1 MNFNFIGDISDVEAG
16 LKILAPDYGFSIC
29 SCGIETTV
37 NKGDHLAVSFDGKK
51 ASITYSRP
59 CEFFRAIGL
68 LLQETEDG
76 KKPYSKEEWAKF
88 DTCGG
93 MVDLS
98 HGSLMN
104 VDALKS
110 CMRKMAMM
118 GLNMFLFYREESYYV
133 PEYEYF
139 GYMRGRHTDAQIKE
153 LDDYAYALG
162 IEIIP
167 AIQCLGHLGHT
178 LHWGQFAPI
187 RDTPNCLLVGEEETY
202 RFIECMLKAAMR
214 PLRTKRVHIG
224 FDETMSLGTG
234 AYRVKHGLVPRED
247 IFCEHLQRVA
257 EICERMGLQ
266 PNIWADM
273 FFRIG
278 GAATGF
284 DITNHDVPE
293 EMKNKIPENIELT
306 AWDYTSLDTTNL
318 EQEIRSLKSSGRTM
332 WFGGAVQDWHGF
344 CVNYYLTRAATE
356 SALPLCKRLGVKNI
370 IDTTWGDGST
380 ERDFF
385 CNFLGFQMY
394 AEHMYNDAPT
404 YEEIQHRCDFCI
416 KAPAQMILDIADIDN
431 AEHVEDLLALKDDL
445 VDSMAPENITAR
457 SLDSSPSLV
466 NPTFYLM
473 WQDPL
478 AGLFDTEPVKL
489 DFRAHFLAQKKKLEG
504 YVGKY
509 PEYEQ
514 TLVFYI
520 SLCETLI
527 EKCDIGIR
535 LRDAYL
541 AKDNVALKSLIDI
554 DVPKLIDLVED
565 QWLKYRTLWFL
576 RNQAFGF
583 DVIERRYG
591 GVIARLKTTIYRVN
605 EYLDGKIDFIEEL
618 DEPRLPATR
627 KSKHISY
634 SHSYL
639 SVASAWG
646 TP

>member
-16 LKILAPDYGFSIC
+16 LKILAPDYGFSLC
-29 SCGIETTV
+29 SCGIETNV
-37 NKGDHLAVSFDGKK
+37 IKGDHLAVSFDGKK
-51 ASITYSRP
+51 ASIAYSRP
-59 CEFFRAIGL
+59 CEFFRALGL
-68 LLQETEDG
+68 LLQETENG
-76 KKPYSKEEWAKF
+76 TKPFSKEEWAKF

-98 HGSLMN
+98 HGALMN
-104 VDALKS
+104 VDSLKS

-118 GLNMFLFYREESYYV
+118 GLNMFLFYREESYHV

-139 GYMRGRHTDAQIKE
+139 GYMRGRHTDDQIKE

-187 RDTPNCLLVGEEETY
+187 RDTGSCLLVGEEETY
-202 RFIECMLKAAMR
+202 KFIECMIKAAMR

-224 FDETMSLGTG
+224 FDETMNLGMG
-234 AYRVKHGLVPRED
+234 AYMAKNGFVPRED
-247 IFCEHLQRVA
+247 IFCEHLARVA
-257 EICERMGLQ
+257 KICERMGLK

-278 GAATGF
+278 ASSVGF
-284 DITNHDVPE
+284 DITNHEVPDD
-293 EMKNKIPENIELT
+293 MKNKIPENVELT

-318 EQEIRSLKSSGRTM
+318 EREIRSLKSSGRTM

-370 IDTTWGDGST
+370 IDTTWGDSST

-394 AEHMYNDAPT
+394 AEHMYNDEPT

-431 AEHVEDLLALKDDL
+431 AEGVKDLLAMKDDL
-445 VDSMAPENITAR
+445 VDSMAPENTTAR

-478 AGLFDTEPVKL
+478 AGLFDTEAVKL
-489 DFRAHFLAQKKKLEG
+489 DFKAHFQKQKKKLLQ

-509 PEYEQ
+509 PEYEAS
-514 TLVFYI
+514 LDMYI
-520 SLCETLI
+520 ALCDALS
-527 EKCDIGIR
+527 KKYDIGVR
-535 LRDAYL
+535 LRDAYF
-541 AKDNVALKSLIDI
+541 AKNKAELKNLIDV
-554 DVPKLIDLVED
+554 DVPAIIESVKVL
-565 QWLKYRTLWFL
+565 WKKYRDLWFV
-576 RNQAFGF
+576 RHQAFGL
-583 DVIERRYG
+583 DVIERRFG
-591 GVIARLKTTIYRVN
+591 GLLARLDTAIYLVGA
-605 EYLDGKIDFIEEL
+605 YLDGKIDSIEEL

-627 KSKHISY
+627 KSNHISY

-639 SVASAWG
+639 GVASAWG
-646 TP
+646 NA

>member
-1 MNFNFIGDISDVEAG
+1 MIFNFIGDISEVSAG
-16 LKILAPDYGFSIC
+16 LEILAPDYGFKIC
-29 SCGIETTV
+29 ECGIPTEVT
-37 NKGDHLAVSFDGKK
+37 KGDSLRVSFDGKK
-51 ASITYSRP
+51 ASITYGRP

-68 LLQETEDG
+68 LMQETEDG
-76 KKPYSKEEWAKF
+76 KKPFAKEEKSCF

-98 HGSLMN
+98 HGAIMN

-118 GLNMFLFYREESYYV
+118 GLNMFLFYREESYAV

-139 GYMRGRHTDAQIKE
+139 SYMRGRHTEEQIKE

-187 RDTPNCLLVGEEETY
+187 RDTGNCLLVGEEETY
-202 RFIECMLKAAMR
+202 RFIECMIKAAMR

-234 AYRVKHGLVPRED
+234 AYRVKHGAVPRED
-247 IFCEHLQRVA
+247 IFCEHLARVA
-257 EICERMGLQ
+257 EICERLGYT

-278 GAATGF
+278 GSAVGF

-293 EMKNKIPENIELT
+293 EVKNKIPANVELT

-318 EQEIRSLKSSGRTM
+318 EQEILSLKSSGRKM

-344 CVNYYLTRAATE
+344 CVNYYLTRAASE
-356 SALPLCKRLGVKNI
+356 VALKLCKRLGVTSM
-370 IDTTWGDGST
+370 IDTTWGDDST

-385 CNFLGFQMY
+385 CNLLGFQIY
-394 AEHMYNDAPT
+394 AEYMYNDAPSF
-404 YEEIQHRCDFCI
+404 EEIMHRADFCM
-416 KAPAQMILDIADIDN
+416 KAPAQMIIDIANIDN
-431 AEHVEDLLALKDDL
+431 AEGVEDLLALKDNL
-445 VDSMAPENITAR
+445 VDSMAPENLTCR
-457 SLDSSPSLV
+457 NLDSSPSLV
-466 NPTFYLM
+466 NPSKYFM

-478 AGLFDTEPVKL
+478 AGLYDTEVTKL
-489 DFRAHFLAQKKKLEG
+489 DFRAHFQGQKQKLLQ

-509 PEYEQ
+509 PEFETSLAFY
-514 TLVFYI
+514 TL
-520 SLCETLI
+520 LCDALT
-527 EKCDIGIR
+527 EKHDIGVR
-535 LRDAYL
+535 MRNAYL
-541 AKDNVALKSLIDI
+541 AKDKDALKAIREIEIPKVTSLVDSLW
-554 DVPKLIDLVED
+554 KKHRE
-565 QWLKYRTLWFL
+565 LWFE
-576 RNQAFGF
+576 RHQAFGL
-583 DVIERRYG
+583 DVMDRRYG
-591 GVIARLKTTIYRVN
+591 GVLARLNTASYILG
-605 EYLDGKIDFIEEL
+605 EYLDGKIATIEEL

-627 KSKHISY
+627 KSSHISY
-634 SHSYL
+634 KIGYGSI
-639 SVASAWG
+639 ASAW
-646 TP
+646 